1 MTRRRLRVLLAE
13 GDSGEAAAAL
23 HELYSASEPG
33 LDLTVVSSVATLL
46 PTIKVVDPEV
56 ILLDLK
62 LDLREPLDAVHLVH
76 RTAPGVPLIVL
87 ADPAEK
93 GQAIRSL
100 AEGAIDYLQKGHI
113 DAHTLERVM
122 HVALERNTLTG
133 LTDMLRDPVT
143 GLYSRD
149 GFLTVGRRRVE
160 EAGRTRSSLVLICAS
175 FENLPALR
183 QEFGSGTADRA
194 LSDFAALL
202 TGCCRRSD
210 VVARVEEAH
219 FAILGVDAAAPS
231 AEVMRGRLEKHVA
244 VYNQTR
250 SPWGPIEMR
259 TAIGSWTA
267 PDGRSF
273 AEWLDGIEL
282 RLRPVA
288 AEIQT

>member
-13 GDSGEAAAAL
+13 RDSGEVAAAL
-23 HELYSASEPG
+23 HELYAKSELG
-33 LDLTVVSSVATLL
+33 LDLTVVSTVATLL

-56 ILLDLK
+56 ILLDLQ

-87 ADPAEK
+87 ADPAQK
-93 GQAIRSL
+93 GEAIRSL

-113 DAHTLERVM
+113 DSHTLERVM
-122 HVALERNTLTG
+122 QVALERNTLSG

-149 GFLTVGRRRVE
+149 GFLTVGRRRLE
-160 EAGRTRSSLVLICAS
+160 EAARTRGSLVLICAS

-183 QEFGSGTADRA
+183 EKFGTGTADRA
-194 LSDFAALL
+194 LSDLAALL
-202 TGCCRRSD
+202 SGCCRRSD
-210 VVARVEEAH
+210 VVARPGEAL

-250 SPWGPIEMR
+250 SPWGPMEVR
-259 TAIGSWTA
+259 TVAGSWAA

-273 AEWLDGIEL
+273 AEWLDAIEL
-282 RLRPVA
+282 RLRPVP
-288 AEIQT
+288 AEMQT